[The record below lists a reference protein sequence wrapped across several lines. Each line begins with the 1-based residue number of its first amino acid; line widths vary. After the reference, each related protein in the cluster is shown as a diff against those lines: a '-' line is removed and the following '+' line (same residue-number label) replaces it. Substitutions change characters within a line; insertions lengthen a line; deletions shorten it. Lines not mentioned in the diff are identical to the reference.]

1 MSVPKKR
8 LDKSECSDKTCRI
21 KYNMTLSEV
30 AKRLGITR
38 ERVLQIEER
47 ALRKLKKQFNIDL
60 EDLL

>member
-1 MSVPKKR
+1 MSMPKKR
-8 LDKSECSDKTCRI
+8 LDKSECSDKTSRV
-21 KYNMTLSEV
+21 KYNMTLNEV
-30 AKRLGITR
+30 AERLGITR

>member
-1 MSVPKKR
+1 MSMPKKR
-8 LDKSECSDKTCRI
+8 LDKSECSDKTGRV
-21 KYNMTLSEV
+21 KYNMTLNEV
-30 AKRLGITR
+30 AERLGITR